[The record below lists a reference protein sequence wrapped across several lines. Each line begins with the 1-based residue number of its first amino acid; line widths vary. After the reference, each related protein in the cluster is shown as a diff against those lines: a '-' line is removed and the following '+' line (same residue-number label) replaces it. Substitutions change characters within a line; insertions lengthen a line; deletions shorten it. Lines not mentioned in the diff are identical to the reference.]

1 MRDIKCVYAGPEYF
15 ERKAKEKVEKEP
27 EPDDTPI
34 ECVYA
39 GPEYFNPGI
48 LEEEIK
54 VEPVPEEA
62 EKPQEPEPEK
72 EEKKKPKKPD
82 RNDLSQYA
90 GVYAGP
96 AQMGGDRR
104 DMSQFMMAY
113 AGPSNSGQI
122 GMFVNSNG
130 PIGFP
135 MTGMPVPEQT
145 KKCPACGREG
155 KISDK
160 FCAGC
165 GARFP
170 EAKFCPGCGAKYTE
184 GMKFCTECGTVL
196 KND

>member
-39 GPEYFNPGI
+39 GPEYFNPGM
-48 LEEEIK
+48 LEEELK
-54 VEPVPEEA
+54 VEPAEENPQEA
-62 EKPQEPEPEK
+62 ESGKETVNEPEK
-72 EEKKKPKKPD
+72 PVRDDPAK
-82 RNDLSQYA
+82 YA

-96 AQMGGDRR
+96 AQMGGNFR
-104 DMSQFMMAY
+104 DLNQYMMAY

-135 MTGMPVPEQT
+135 MTGMPAPEQT

-170 EAKFCPGCGAKYTE
+170 EAKFCPGCGAKCTD